1 MRKEEGLAT
10 ESDNLIKDDL
20 PNSKLRWKIAKVAVT
35 LKTKLNRKTS
45 NMGCNDTIENLDD
58 ICMDASAGNTG

>member
-1 MRKEEGLAT
+1 MTKEEAMAT
-10 ESDNLIKDDL
+10 ENTNLIKDDL

-45 NMGCNDTIENLDD
+45 NMGCNDIIENLDD
-58 ICMDASAGNTG
+58 ICMDASAGSTG